1 MSVKKINGYK
11 ILLTQTLGS
20 GAYGQVLPS
29 FYLGLQRLT
38 RWYERTMCNQDHRQ
52 AKKYLNHNLV
62 GADPYLKSA
71 LLSEIQILSKIKSTN
86 VVGFFDVLESKH
98 NYYIVQEL
106 CDNDLEK
113 VLKSSP
119 EQKLTEEQAISYLI
133 EICNGFLSLVRE
145 GIVHR
150 YSQYN

>member
-1 MSVKKINGYK
+1 M
-11 ILLTQTLGS
+11 
-20 GAYGQVLPS
+20 
-29 FYLGLQRLT
+29 
-38 RWYERTMCNQDHRQ
+38 
-52 AKKYLNHNLV
+52 LV

-71 LLSEIQILSKIKSTN
+71 LLSEIQIMSKVKSTN

-113 VLKSSP
+113 FLLAQPDQMVSEDKAIWY
-119 EQKLTEEQAISYLI
+119 LT
-133 EICNGFLSLVRE
+133 EICNGFLTLVKE

-150 YSQYN
+150 

>member
-11 ILLTQTLGS
+11 ILLSQILGA
-20 GAYGQVLPS
+20 GAYGQVSLV
-29 FYLGLQRLT
+29 FILGLQGLAG
-38 RWYERTMCNQDHRQ
+38 WHEGTMCDQDHRQ
-52 AKKYLNHNLV
+52 AEKYLTDDLV

-71 LLSEIQILSKIKSTN
+71 LLSEIQIMSKIKSDN

-119 EQKLTEEQAISYLI
+119 GQKLTEEQAISYLI
-133 EICNGFLSLVRE
+133 EICNGFLTLVRE

-150 YSQYN
+150 YPYYN